1 MNKDMLYL
9 CRTKKFARNPVL
21 TVMRYR
27 ILFMIHNLTGGGGT
41 TPVSTNAQNHAGTN
55 NFRRQN
61 TVDSATIR
69 ENTARLA
76 QGGVPTT
83 SSSRSAALKNQNITA
98 LDPSGAP
105 SKTGGKLIHC

>member
-1 MNKDMLYL
+1 
-9 CRTKKFARNPVL
+9 
-21 TVMRYR
+21 MRYS
-27 ILFMIHNLTGGGGT
+27 ILFIIHNLTGGGGT

-105 SKTGGKLIHC
+105 SKTGGRLLNYH